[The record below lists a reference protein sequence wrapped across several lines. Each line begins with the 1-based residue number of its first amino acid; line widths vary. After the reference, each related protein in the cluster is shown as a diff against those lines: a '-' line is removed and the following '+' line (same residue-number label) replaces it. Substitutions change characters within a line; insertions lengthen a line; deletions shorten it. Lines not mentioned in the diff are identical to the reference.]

1 MIILF
6 FTISI
11 NYKIINNYLNY
22 ICFKNI
28 YLILI
33 SLIFFIFKKY
43 LVMNNIRP
51 YYQAESNF
59 LDTGGSTSM
68 ESLDKDTLNKLE
80 IIAVDI
86 RKHIVEMLY
95 RAESGH
101 PGGSLSAV
109 DALVALYYTTLKHN
123 PKKPDDPNRDRFILS
138 KGHAAPAL
146 YSVLSEQGYFSKKE
160 LQKLRRINCMLQGH
174 PVCLYTPGIEA
185 STGSLG
191 HGLSFAIGVALAAR
205 LDERSYNVY
214 VMLGDG
220 ETDEGQIWE
229 AAAAASHYRLGN
241 LTAMID
247 RNFLQI
253 DGNTEDVL
261 QLENVADRWGAFG
274 WHVIETDGHDIQQ
287 IYQALQKTNTVT
299 NKPSMIVLNT
309 IKGKGVSFM
318 ENNVD
323 FHGVPPNKMEYN
335 MAMEELD
342 LLKEKLETSS

>member
-1 MIILF
+1 
-6 FTISI
+6 
-11 NYKIINNYLNY
+11 
-22 ICFKNI
+22 
-28 YLILI
+28 
-33 SLIFFIFKKY
+33 
-43 LVMNNIRP
+43 
-51 YYQAESNF
+51 
-59 LDTGGSTSM
+59 M
-68 ESLDKDTLNKLE
+68 ESLDKDTLQKLK
-80 IIAVDI
+80 IVAVDI

-95 RAESGH
+95 KAESGH

-109 DALVALYYTTLKHN
+109 DALVTLYHTTMNHY
-123 PKKPDDPNRDRFILS
+123 PKKPGNPNRDRFVLS

-146 YSVLSEQGYFSKKE
+146 YAVLAEQGYFSVKE
-160 LQKLRRINCMLQGH
+160 LSKLRTINCMLQGH

-191 HGLSFAIGVALAAR
+191 HGLSFANGVALAGR
-205 LDERSYNVY
+205 LDKKSYHVY

-229 AAAAASHYRLGN
+229 AAAAASHYGLGN

-261 QLENVADRWGAFG
+261 QLENVVDRWQAFG
-274 WHVIETDGHDIQQ
+274 WHVLEIDGHNIEE
-287 IYQALQKTNTVT
+287 IYDALQEAKAVT

-309 IKGKGVSFM
+309 VKGKGVSFM

-323 FHGVPPNKMEYN
+323 FHGVPPNEMEYKI
-335 MAMEELD
+335 AMEELD
-342 LLKEKLETSS
+342 LVKEKLEGSS